1 MKRRITCLI
10 VIGSVLIGSA
20 LAFGQPVGQTPVP
33 PAQPPAATAPAEQP
47 PATQPALQTTP
58 LPTPPACGLK
68 RPGPHR
74 FFDPNTVETLA
85 GQVVTVQRG
94 PVRQGGKG
102 NLVRLTL
109 KTDQGPVQVFLGPA
123 KYVDAQPVKLAAG
136 DQVEVKASKIT
147 GPKGK
152 TTYTAAEITKN
163 GQVLKLRDDQGMP
176 LWPRGQRKIH
186 RVPQSH

>member
-1 MKRRITCLI
+1 MHLGYLGLGPAR
-10 VIGSVLIGSA
+10 
-20 LAFGQPVGQTPVP
+20 QPNARPTS
-33 PAQPPAATAPAEQP
+33 PAARAPAPAEQP
-47 PATQPALQTTP
+47 PAMQPALQTTP
-58 LPTPPACGLK
+58 LPASPACGLK
-68 RPGPHR
+68 RPGSHR
-74 FFDPNTVETLA
+74 FFDPKTVEHLA
-85 GQVVTVQRG
+85 GQVVAVQRG

-152 TTYTAAEITKN
+152 TTFTAEDITKN

-176 LWPRGQRKIH
+176 LWPRGQRKV
-186 RVPQSH
+186 RRAPAPQVK

>member
-1 MKRRITCLI
+1 M
-10 VIGSVLIGSA
+10 
-20 LAFGQPVGQTPVP
+20 
-33 PAQPPAATAPAEQP
+33 
-47 PATQPALQTTP
+47 QPALQTTP
-58 LPTPPACGLK
+58 LPTSPACGLK
-68 RPGPHR
+68 RPGSHR

-152 TTYTAAEITKN
+152 TTFTAAEITKN

-176 LWPRGQRKIH
+176 LWPRGQRKVH
-186 RVPQSH
+186 RAVPQSH